1 MPLPLV
7 AIVGRPNVG
16 KSTLV
21 NRIALEQLAIVDK
34 KPGITRDRNYVQ
46 ADWAGKTFTVIDT
59 GGLDF
64 AGSLEIVKSIR
75 KQALLAIDEA
85 NAIIL
90 MVDGLTGPLASDEEI
105 AEVLRSCQKPVLL
118 TVNKIDDIRHEANIY
133 PFYELGLGEPLGI
146 SALHGLGI
154 GDLLDKLCTLLPETE
169 LIEEEILNIA
179 IVGRPNVGKSS
190 IFNYLAGQERAV
202 VSEIPGTTR
211 DAIDTIIIRNDKKY
225 CFVDTAGFKKRA
237 KIAEAV
243 EYYGTVRTLRALDRA
258 QIALIVIDATEGATE
273 QDQKI
278 ASFAASR
285 GCAVLILINKWDL
298 VKKEIYSVSDFTASV
313 KQKLRLLGYAPALTV
328 SALTGQ
334 GISKIYALIDALTA
348 QYYKKISTHK
358 LNDFVK
364 QLSEGYVV
372 SKKRKRLKI
381 SYASQVRVAPP
392 GFLFFVNHTEL
403 VNFIYKRYLEN
414 KIRQSFNLE
423 GCPIR
428 LYFRKK

>member
-1 MPLPLV
+1 MSLPLV

-21 NRIALEQLAIVDK
+21 NRIATEQLAIVDK

-46 ADWAGKTFTVIDT
+46 ADWAGKTFTIIDT

-64 AGSLEIVKSIR
+64 ADSIEIAKSIR

-85 NAIIL
+85 DVIIL
-90 MVDGLTGPLASDEEI
+90 VVDGLTGPLASDEEI
-105 AEVLRSCQKPVLL
+105 AEALRSCQKPVLL
-118 TVNKIDDIRHEANIY
+118 TVNKVDDIRHEANIY
-133 PFYELGLGEPLGI
+133 PFYKLGLGDPLGI
-146 SALHGLGI
+146 SASHGLGI
-154 GDLLDKLCTLLPETE
+154 GDLLDKLCTLLPKTE

-211 DAIDTIIIRNDKKY
+211 DAIDTIIIRNGKKY

-258 QIALIVIDATEGATE
+258 DIALIVIDATEGVTL

-278 ASFAASR
+278 ADFAASR
-285 GCAVLILINKWDL
+285 GCATLILINKWDL
-298 VKKEIYSVSDFTASV
+298 VEETYSASDFTAFA
-313 KQKLRLLGYAPALTV
+313 KQKLRFLGYAPAATV
-328 SALTGQ
+328 SALTGRRMN
-334 GISKIYALIDALTA
+334 KIYALIDVLTA

-372 SKKRKRLKI
+372 SKKHKRLKI

-392 GFLFFVNHTEL
+392 GFLFFVNHSEL
-403 VNFIYKRYLEN
+403 VNSVYKRYLEN
-414 KIRQSFNLE
+414 KIRQAFNFE